1 MGVKSATSVCDK
13 ESNINSCVSLF
24 FVFSANKRVQT
35 CARTYDSVMRY
46 CQSFF
51 TKQYCK
57 LKLCVFISMRLHR
70 GVERK
75 SRELVVWQEITVT
88 EYKIHR
94 GCVCVEQA
102 LAAQY
107 SQYQGGAS
115 ERARKTSKMPSGRS
129 LMHFVLQSRY
139 YVRSEIDSRLC

>member
-1 MGVKSATSVCDK
+1 MIKNRTSTVVFHSSLCFLF
-13 ESNINSCVSLF
+13 SVST
-24 FVFSANKRVQT
+24 ANKRVQT

-75 SRELVVWQEITVT
+75 SHELVVWQEITVK

-94 GCVCVEQA
+94 GCVCVEQLCKHSLLSTHSTREA
-102 LAAQY
+102 R
-107 SQYQGGAS
+107 AS
-115 ERARKTSKMPSGRS
+115 E
-129 LMHFVLQSRY
+129 
-139 YVRSEIDSRLC
+139 ENE